1 MIIYGGILPKRVD
14 IKKTKDEISDIAM
27 SVFIEKGYD
36 KTRLKDI
43 SQLTNQSRTSLYKY
57 FKNKDEIFIYSMN
70 KILDNLREDFSPIV
84 KNKRLS
90 AVNKIKEIIKIVL
103 KDYCK
108 QKNMLLMLFDVMIKI
123 RMQKRK
129 ILPDLDERTQ
139 RLITIFKDIL
149 EEGIKQGEI
158 KEIDINGMSF
168 LLFSFIRAYIV
179 QITIS
184 DDISINRATE
194 SFFVLI
200 DGLLAK

>member
-1 MIIYGGILPKRVD
+1 LPKRVD

>member
-1 MIIYGGILPKRVD
+1 MPKRVD